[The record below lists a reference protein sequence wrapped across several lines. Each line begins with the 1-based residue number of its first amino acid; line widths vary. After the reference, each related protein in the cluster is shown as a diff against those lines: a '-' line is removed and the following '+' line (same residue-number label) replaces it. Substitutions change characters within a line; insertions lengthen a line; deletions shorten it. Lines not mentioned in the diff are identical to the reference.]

1 MGKEDIIEND
11 QINLKLILINLKLIL
26 VSGRTREFQ
35 FAPSTSAAEVCQHVF
50 DNWPLDWEEEQVASA
65 SLLKLI
71 YHGRFLHGSVTLNAL
86 SLPVGKTTVMHLV
99 TRENLPEPNSS
110 DSIKKAKRSSCCRC
124 CIC

>member
-11 QINLKLILINLKLIL
+11 QINLKLIL